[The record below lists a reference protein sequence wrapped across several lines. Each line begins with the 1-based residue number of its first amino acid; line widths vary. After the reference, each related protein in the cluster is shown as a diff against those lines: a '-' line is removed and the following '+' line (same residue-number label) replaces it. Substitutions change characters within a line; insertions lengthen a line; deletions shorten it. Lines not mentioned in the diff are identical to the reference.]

1 LSVVYSS
8 RASLDEALAAHQ
20 RGEPHPRVVQ
30 ERSRDAEARRLVWV
44 FTGMGP
50 QWWGMG
56 RQLLDSE
63 PVFREAVTQC
73 DRALRE
79 FADWSLI
86 EELSA
91 GEATSRMGETWL
103 AQPANFALQ
112 VGLAALWRAYGVRPD
127 AVVGHS
133 TGEIAAFYEAGVYSL
148 RDAARIAVHRSRLQQ

>member
-1 LSVVYSS
+1 AWSILPLSARHPDALPELAAGIRGELAGENGPAVALPDLGHTLAHRRQHLPHRLSVVYSS

-91 GEATSRMGETWL
+91 GEATSRMGE
-103 AQPANFALQ
+103 
-112 VGLAALWRAYGVRPD
+112 
-127 AVVGHS
+127 
-133 TGEIAAFYEAGVYSL
+133 
-148 RDAARIAVHRSRLQQ
+148 